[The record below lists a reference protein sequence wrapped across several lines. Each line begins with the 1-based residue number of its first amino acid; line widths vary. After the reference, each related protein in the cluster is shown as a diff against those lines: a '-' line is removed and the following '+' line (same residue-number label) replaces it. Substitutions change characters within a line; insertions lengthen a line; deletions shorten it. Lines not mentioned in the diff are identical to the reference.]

1 MHSLPDMENGGIG
14 LSESMTG
21 TVRWFKKEKGYGR
34 ITGDDDYY
42 YFVPFSS
49 IEGEGFKA
57 LEAGQRVIFEWQG
70 GRADHGR
77 KAADNVRLLA

>member
-1 MHSLPDMENGGIG
+1 MHSLPDMENGGIRLG
-14 LSESMTG
+14 ESMTG

-49 IEGEGFKA
+49 IEGEGFKS
-57 LEAGQRVIFEWQG
+57 VG
-70 GRADHGR
+70 GRSASDLRVARRPSGSR
-77 KAADNVRLLA
+77 S